1 MPSLSFST
9 KQELG
14 WHLHCLDRAERLVSQ
29 WYSGSTFYFNTESFF
44 TIYLQKCF
52 NSQRSSL
59 IFPDSR
65 LFQEWSFQSIF
76 WTCHGKTGH
85 YPREELAGEDCVFQ
99 CFFPLRY
106 CYDCIF
112 LPISTGGLSSSLKKK
127 QTINHENVMYWHW
140 QHCHAA
146 VVSSNFCHLLSLLF
160 HHCYSCQKTV
170 KLDFVLLTCSENSIT
185 VIPAWLCLAWHVQK
199 IPSLLFLSKDKV
211 KLDFV
216 LLTCSEN
223 SIIVIH
229 AWLHLAWHVQK
240 IPSLL
245 FLSKDEV
252 KLDFIFDRNNSDGKA
267 SLKQQKLFETTTD
280 TEDVCKFYVWNVHIS
295 KYLAL

>member
-1 MPSLSFST
+1 MPSLSLLT

-14 WHLHCLDRAERLVSQ
+14 WHLRCLDRAERLVSQ
-29 WYSGSTFYFNTESFF
+29 WSSGSTFYFNTESFF
-44 TIYLQKCF
+44 TFYLQKCF

-127 QTINHENVMYWHW
+127 QTINHESVMYWHW

-160 HHCYSCQKTV
+160 HHCYSCQKT
-170 KLDFVLLTCSENSIT
+170 KSSLTLSC
-185 VIPAWLCLAWHVQK
+185 WHVQK

-211 KLDFV
+211 KLDFWGRQSF
-216 LLTCSEN
+216 CSEN
-223 SIIVIH
+223 SIIVIP

-245 FLSKDEV
+245 FLSKDDV
-252 KLDFIFDRNNSDGKA
+252 KLDFVFDRNSSDGKA
-267 SLKQQKLFETTTD
+267 SLKQQKLLETTTD

>member
-127 QTINHENVMYWHW
+127 QTINHENVMYW
-140 QHCHAA
+140 CI
-146 VVSSNFCHLLSLLF
+146 LSF
-160 HHCYSCQKTV
+160 I
-170 KLDFVLLTCSENSIT
+170 KLAF
-185 VIPAWLCLAWHVQK
+185 
-199 IPSLLFLSKDKV
+199 PSLLFLSKDSQAWLCLVDMFRKFHHCYSC
-211 KLDFV
+211 LT
-216 LLTCSEN
+216 LSCLTCSEN
-223 SIIVIH
+223 SIIVIPIKRRSQ
-229 AWLHLAWHVQK
+229 AWLRLWQ
-240 IPSLL
+240 
-245 FLSKDEV
+245 E
-252 KLDFIFDRNNSDGKA
+252 
-267 SLKQQKLFETTTD
+267 
-280 TEDVCKFYVWNVHIS
+280 
-295 KYLAL
+295 

>member
-29 WYSGSTFYFNTESFF
+29 WYSGSTFYFNIESFF

-99 CFFPLRY
+99 CFFPLWY

-127 QTINHENVMYWHW
+127 QTINHESVMYWHW

-160 HHCYSCQKTV
+160 HHCYSCQKT
-170 KLDFVLLTCSENSIT
+170 KSSLTLSC
-185 VIPAWLCLAWHVQK
+185 WHVQK
-199 IPSLLFLSKDKV
+199 IPSLLFL
-211 KLDFV
+211 LDFV
-216 LLTCSEN
+216 LLDMFRK
-223 SIIVIH
+223 
-229 AWLHLAWHVQK
+229 LHHCYSCQKTKSNLTLSCWHVQK

-245 FLSKDEV
+245 FL
-252 KLDFIFDRNNSDGKA
+252 LDFILLDMFRKLHHCYSYQKTKS
-267 SLKQQKLFETTTD
+267 SLTSSLTGITVMVKQ
-280 TEDVCKFYVWNVHIS
+280 
-295 KYLAL
+295 A

>member
-199 IPSLLFLSKDKV
+199 IPSLLF
-211 KLDFV
+211 
-216 LLTCSEN
+216 T
-223 SIIVIH
+223 
-229 AWLHLAWHVQK
+229 
-240 IPSLL
+240 
-245 FLSKDEV
+245 
-252 KLDFIFDRNNSDGKA
+252 LDFILLNMFRKFHHCYSYQKTKS
-267 SLKQQKLFETTTD
+267 SLTSSLTGITVMVKQ
-280 TEDVCKFYVWNVHIS
+280 
-295 KYLAL
+295 A

>member
-1 MPSLSFST
+1 MPSLSLST

-29 WYSGSTFYFNTESFF
+29 WSSGSTFYFNTESFF

-85 YPREELAGEDCVFQ
+85 YPREELSGEDCVFQ

-127 QTINHENVMYWHW
+127 QTINHESVMYWHW

-160 HHCYSCQKTV
+160 HHCYSCQKTA

-199 IPSLLFLSKDKV
+199 IPSLLFM
-211 KLDFV
+211 
-216 LLTCSEN
+216 
-223 SIIVIH
+223 
-229 AWLHLAWHVQK
+229 
-240 IPSLL
+240 
-245 FLSKDEV
+245 
-252 KLDFIFDRNNSDGKA
+252 LDFILLNMFRKFHHCYSYQKTKS
-267 SLKQQKLFETTTD
+267 SLTSSLTGITVMVKQ
-280 TEDVCKFYVWNVHIS
+280 
-295 KYLAL
+295 A

>member
-29 WYSGSTFYFNTESFF
+29 WYSGSTFYFNIESFF

-112 LPISTGGLSSSLKKK
+112 LPISTGGLKAQVSRKSKLLIMKVSCIGIGSIVMQLWCLAISVIYQACFSIIVIPVKRQS
-127 QTINHENVMYWHW
+127 QTWLCRVDM
-140 QHCHAA
+140 
-146 VVSSNFCHLLSLLF
+146 FRKF
-160 HHCYSCQKTV
+160 HHCYSC
-170 KLDFVLLTCSENSIT
+170 LTSS
-185 VIPAWLCLAWHVQK
+185 CLTH
-199 IPSLLFLSKDKV
+199 
-211 KLDFV
+211 
-216 LLTCSEN
+216 SEN
-223 SIIVIH
+223 SIIVIPIKRRSQ
-229 AWLHLAWHVQK
+229 AWLHLWQ
-240 IPSLL
+240 
-245 FLSKDEV
+245 E
-252 KLDFIFDRNNSDGKA
+252 
-267 SLKQQKLFETTTD
+267 
-280 TEDVCKFYVWNVHIS
+280 
-295 KYLAL
+295 

>member
-1 MPSLSFST
+1 MPSLSLST

-29 WYSGSTFYFNTESFF
+29 WCSGSTFYFNTESFF

-59 IFPDSR
+59 IFPDSG

-127 QTINHENVMYWHW
+127 QTINHESVMYWHW

-199 IPSLLFLSKDKV
+199 IPSLLFM
-211 KLDFV
+211 
-216 LLTCSEN
+216 
-223 SIIVIH
+223 
-229 AWLHLAWHVQK
+229 
-240 IPSLL
+240 
-245 FLSKDEV
+245 
-252 KLDFIFDRNNSDGKA
+252 LDFILLNMFRKFHHCYSYQKTKS
-267 SLKQQKLFETTTD
+267 SLTSSLTGITVMVKQ
-280 TEDVCKFYVWNVHIS
+280 
-295 KYLAL
+295 A

>member
-1 MPSLSFST
+1 MPSLSLST

-29 WYSGSTFYFNTESFF
+29 WSSGSTFYFNTESFF

-85 YPREELAGEDCVFQ
+85 YPREEPAGEDCVFQ

-127 QTINHENVMYWHW
+127 QTINHESVMYWHW

-199 IPSLLFLSKDKV
+199 IPSLLFM
-211 KLDFV
+211 
-216 LLTCSEN
+216 
-223 SIIVIH
+223 
-229 AWLHLAWHVQK
+229 
-240 IPSLL
+240 
-245 FLSKDEV
+245 
-252 KLDFIFDRNNSDGKA
+252 LDFILLNMFRKFHHCYSYQKTKSSFNFVFDRNNSDGKA
-267 SLKQQKLFETTTD
+267 SLKQQKLLETTTD

>member
-1 MPSLSFST
+1 MPSLSLST

-29 WYSGSTFYFNTESFF
+29 WSSGSTFYFNTESFF

-112 LPISTGGLSSSLKKK
+112 LPISTVGLSSSLKKK
-127 QTINHENVMYWHW
+127 QTINHESVIYWHW

-160 HHCYSCQKTV
+160 HHCYSCQKTKSSLSLSYWHV
-170 KLDFVLLTCSENSIT
+170 HKIPSLLFLLDFVLLDMFRKLHHCYSCQKTKSNLTLSC
-185 VIPAWLCLAWHVQK
+185 WHVQK
-199 IPSLLFLSKDKV
+199 IPSLLFL
-211 KLDFV
+211 
-216 LLTCSEN
+216 
-223 SIIVIH
+223 
-229 AWLHLAWHVQK
+229 
-240 IPSLL
+240 
-245 FLSKDEV
+245 
-252 KLDFIFDRNNSDGKA
+252 LDFILLDMFRKFHHCYSYQKTKS
-267 SLKQQKLFETTTD
+267 SLTLSLTGITVMVKQ
-280 TEDVCKFYVWNVHIS
+280 
-295 KYLAL
+295 A

>member
-1 MPSLSFST
+1 MPSLSLST

-14 WHLHCLDRAERLVSQ
+14 WHLHCLDRAERRLVSQ
-29 WYSGSTFYFNTESFF
+29 WSSGSTFYFNTASFF

-127 QTINHENVMYWHW
+127 QTINHESVMYLHW

-146 VVSSNFCHLLSLLF
+146 VVSSNFCLLLSLLF

-170 KLDFVLLTCSENSIT
+170 KLDFVM
-185 VIPAWLCLAWHVQK
+185 
-199 IPSLLFLSKDKV
+199 
-211 KLDFV
+211 
-216 LLTCSEN
+216 LTCSEN
-223 SIIVIH
+223 SIIVIPVKRQSH
-229 AWLHLAWHVQK
+229 TWLCLVDMFRKFHHCYSYQK
-240 IPSLL
+240 TKSSLTSSL
-245 FLSKDEV
+245 TGITVMV
-252 KLDFIFDRNNSDGKA
+252 KQA
-267 SLKQQKLFETTTD
+267 
-280 TEDVCKFYVWNVHIS
+280 
-295 KYLAL
+295 

>member
-1 MPSLSFST
+1 MPSLSLLT

-14 WHLHCLDRAERLVSQ
+14 WHLRCLDRAERLVSQ
-29 WYSGSTFYFNTESFF
+29 WSSGSTFYFNTESFF
-44 TIYLQKCF
+44 TFYLQKCF

-127 QTINHENVMYWHW
+127 QTINHESVMYWHW

-146 VVSSNFCHLLSLLF
+146 VISSNFCHLLSLLF
-160 HHCYSCQKTV
+160 HHCYSCQKTN
-170 KLDFVLLTCSENSIT
+170 LSLTLSC
-185 VIPAWLCLAWHVQK
+185 WHVQK

-211 KLDFV
+211 KLDFWGRQSF
-216 LLTCSEN
+216 CSEN
-223 SIIVIH
+223 SIIVIP

-245 FLSKDEV
+245 FLSKDDV
-252 KLDFIFDRNNSDGKA
+252 KLDFVFDRNSSDGKA
-267 SLKQQKLFETTTD
+267 SLKQQKLLETTTD

>member
-1 MPSLSFST
+1 M
-9 KQELG
+9 
-14 WHLHCLDRAERLVSQ
+14 HCLDRAERRLVSQ
-29 WYSGSTFYFNTESFF
+29 WSSGSTFYFNTESFF

-127 QTINHENVMYWHW
+127 QTINHESVMYWHW

-160 HHCYSCQKTV
+160 HHCYSCQKT
-170 KLDFVLLTCSENSIT
+170 KSNLTLSC
-185 VIPAWLCLAWHVQK
+185 WHVQK
-199 IPSLLFLSKDKV
+199 IPSLLFL
-211 KLDFV
+211 
-216 LLTCSEN
+216 
-223 SIIVIH
+223 
-229 AWLHLAWHVQK
+229 
-240 IPSLL
+240 
-245 FLSKDEV
+245 
-252 KLDFIFDRNNSDGKA
+252 LDFILLDMFRKFHHCYSYQKTKS
-267 SLKQQKLFETTTD
+267 SLTSSLTGITVMVKQ
-280 TEDVCKFYVWNVHIS
+280 
-295 KYLAL
+295 A